1 MITLR
6 PLFSYTGYDASNRV
20 VVRGL
25 VSAEDLAEA
34 RALVRRMFSDVLG
47 PKPITVQR
55 YTKYGDV
62 LLEGPD
68 WDDGWQGVEPSNLT
82 DTQPKEVG

>member
-25 VSAEDLAEA
+25 VSADDYQDA
-34 RALVRRMFSDVLG
+34 RELVRRMFAHVLG
-47 PKPITVQR
+47 PKEINVQR
-55 YTKYGDV
+55 YAKYGDV

-68 WDDGWQGVEPSNLT
+68 WDDGWRGVE
-82 DTQPKEVG
+82 EA